1 MKRSASWAWT
11 VLGTVFLFY
20 LLPMVAM
27 ARFAFQQVPVIRLGW
42 GTFLERW
49 TLEPM
54 MRSLTSE
61 LFLSSAWLSI
71 RIGILSVV
79 LSLTLLVPTTVYV
92 HVRLMKARPFVE
104 ILTILPYVVPPI
116 ALVVGIAGA
125 LRSTVPGFLASPF
138 SLVPFYVVMA
148 LPFTF
153 RSLDAGLR
161 SVDLKTLV
169 EASRSLGASWHST
182 VMLVILPNLKVG
194 VINASFLTF
203 AVVLGEF
210 TVASLLL
217 KQTLPTYLAISQ
229 GQNPQGTFAVGLLLM
244 FVSAGLFAV
253 MNRLTRGKSGQVGS
267 VGY

>member
-1 MKRSASWAWT
+1 
-11 VLGTVFLFY
+11 
-20 LLPMVAM
+20 
-27 ARFAFQQVPVIRLGW
+27 
-42 GTFLERW
+42 
-49 TLEPM
+49 
-54 MRSLTSE
+54 
-61 LFLSSAWLSI
+61 
-71 RIGILSVV
+71 
-79 LSLTLLVPTTVYV
+79 
-92 HVRLMKARPFVE
+92 
-104 ILTILPYVVPPI
+104 
-116 ALVVGIAGA
+116 LVVGIAGA